1 MRTPATTFIREFGLQ
16 FQKGPRYQG
25 LTNASSSVTSSKLSL
40 PVRRNLS
47 DSAATFEGLLPTSN
61 QAPSVMA
68 SLQLYNTNATPK
80 KQKRNDHSLLS
91 VESSQ
96 LKRSSTDPILK
107 NPSNDMQSGQNEYI
121 GITMENDSTDT
132 ALLYNQG
139 ERHQDELMVS
149 RIRRDIRNQTLAG
162 IDNRLYS
169 QRSEFER
176 IFDV

>member
-1 MRTPATTFIREFGLQ
+1 
-16 FQKGPRYQG
+16 
-25 LTNASSSVTSSKLSL
+25 
-40 PVRRNLS
+40 
-47 DSAATFEGLLPTSN
+47 
-61 QAPSVMA
+61 
-68 SLQLYNTNATPK
+68 
-80 KQKRNDHSLLS
+80 
-91 VESSQ
+91 
-96 LKRSSTDPILK
+96 
-107 NPSNDMQSGQNEYI
+107 MQSGQNEYI